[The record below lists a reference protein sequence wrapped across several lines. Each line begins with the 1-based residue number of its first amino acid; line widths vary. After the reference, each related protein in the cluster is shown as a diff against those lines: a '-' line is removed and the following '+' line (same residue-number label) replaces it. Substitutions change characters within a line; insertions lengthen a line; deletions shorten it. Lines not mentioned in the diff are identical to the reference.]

1 MVKRPPRSATVNI
14 SIIIASVVLGFLL
27 TVQFR
32 STAARLPVRDQGRL
46 TTADAVTR
54 LEDEQH
60 QLKERIAELRA
71 QIDTLQRTSD
81 TTASSRGVAA
91 NLDQQK
97 LQAGL
102 VALHGSGILVTL
114 DDSTRTVG
122 PTEDANN
129 FIIHDYELR
138 DVVSLLWLAGGEAI
152 AINGERLINVSSLY
166 CVGSTVL
173 VNETRLSPPY
183 EIRAIGD
190 PAALDQALQNP
201 KNLAKLRSRVKA
213 NGIQFKIVTQKD
225 LTVPAFGG
233 NLNIRYSRPTM
244 VPDMNEDRKNRGM

>member
-1 MVKRPPRSATVNI
+1 MFKRPSRSATANI

-32 STAARLPVRDQGRL
+32 SAAVRLPVSDQGRL
-46 TTADAVTR
+46 ATTDAVTR
-54 LEDEQH
+54 LEEEQRE
-60 QLKERIAELRA
+60 LKDRIAILRA
-71 QIDTLQRTSD
+71 QLATLQRATD
-81 TTASSRGVAA
+81 SSSLAKSVGA

-102 VALHGSGILVTL
+102 IGLHGPGIVVTL
-114 DDSTRTVG
+114 DDSTRPVG
-122 PTEDANN
+122 PTDDANN

-138 DVVSLLWLAGGEAI
+138 DVVSLMWLAGAEAI
-152 AINGERLINVSSLY
+152 AINGERLVNVSSLY

-183 EIRAIGD
+183 EIRAVGD
-190 PAALDQALQNP
+190 ATSLDQALQNQ
-201 KNLAKLRSRVKA
+201 KNLTKLRSRVKA
-213 NGIQFKIVTQKD
+213 NGIVLKVVMQKD
-225 LTVPAFGG
+225 VTVPAFGG

-244 VPDMNEDRKNRGM
+244 VPDMKEERKMQGM